1 MNIKLSSQKMAVLIF
16 TFMVLPF
23 FAVANSETV
32 SSVQS
37 KKNSQVSNNKNR
49 QTQEERVITNE
60 AEYAEALQRQ
70 ANQSSVVKKSK
81 AAQNKSEKS
90 NSALQ
95 SSSQSSQASN

>member
-1 MNIKLSSQKMAVLIF
+1 MNIKLSSQKAVLVF

-23 FAVANSETV
+23 FAIASSETATA
-32 SSVQS
+32 VQNN
-37 KKNSQVSNNKNR
+37 KNSQLSNNKNR

-70 ANQSSVVKKSK
+70 ANQSSAVKTSK
-81 AAQNKSEKS
+81 ADQNKSAKS